1 MKIKISYI
9 LLLTL
14 LILFLLFTKA
24 KSEKIMA
31 EKSIPASTKYNL
43 LQNQRIRVDAKGS
56 GYYNASRTGHT
67 HQGIDLI
74 TTPGEYIR
82 APFAGKINRQANPYP
97 SDHNYKG
104 VELVNFKG
112 DIKMKIFYCDNF
124 IIGKTFSEGDIIARS
139 QDISTKYGPGMIPHI
154 HVEIRVNNILIDPT
168 HFLI

>member
-14 LILFLLFTKA
+14 LIIFLFVKKA
-24 KSEKIMA
+24 KSEKIMT
-31 EKSIPASTKYNL
+31 EKIPINTKYNL
-43 LQNQRIRVDAKGS
+43 LQNQTIRVDAKGS

-97 SDHNYKG
+97 SDQKYKG
-104 VELVNFKG
+104 IELINIKG

-124 IIGKTFSEGDIIARS
+124 IIGKKFAAGDIIARS